1 MNSGHLHQGQV
12 PNAFHRARSAEDRPV
27 LACLI
32 HLRTI
37 IYTYGMYSFMC
48 LFNTYISGAY
58 IRTCVHTYIHT
69 YIHTYMHTYMHTC
82 IRTYIHTY
90 IYLYKYIHTY
100 MHSCRDIRARIRR
113 GLCGC
118 VVDGFPV
125 KELNLSCPGRDLFL
139 VGFPK

>member
-1 MNSGHLHQGQV
+1 MPFTELGPPKTG
-12 PNAFHRARSAEDRPV
+12 RV

-32 HLRTI
+32 HLPTI
-37 IYTYGMYSFMC
+37 IYTYGIYSFMC

-58 IRTCVHTYIHT
+58 IHTCVHTC
-69 YIHTYMHTYMHTC
+69 MHACMHACMHTC
-82 IRTYIHTY
+82 IRTYIHTYIHTY

-113 GLCGC
+113 GLCRC

-125 KELNLSCPGRDLFL
+125 KELNLSCLGRDLFL
-139 VGFPK
+139 VGFLT